1 MMSMVHQA
9 KAWAHKPDIGLL
21 LIRVAVGMVFF
32 AHGWVKMQNLD
43 GTSAMFVSLGLPAFA
58 AVFIAYLE
66 VIGGIAMIL
75 GVFTR
80 VAAKLFAIT
89 MLVAIFVTGGIST
102 GYFAHEMELVLLL
115 AALGIMLTGGGKHSL
130 YAWE

>member
-1 MMSMVHQA
+1 MSMILKG
-9 KAWAHKPDIGLL
+9 KAWAKKPDVGLL
-21 LIRVAVGMVFF
+21 FIRVAIGMVFF
-32 AHGWVKMQNLD
+32 AHGWMKMQNLD
-43 GTSAMFVSLGLPAFA
+43 GASAMFVSLGLPAFA

-80 VAAKLFAIT
+80 VVAKLFAIT
-89 MLVAIFVTGGIST
+89 MVVAFFATGGIAT
-102 GYFAHEMELVLLL
+102 GYFAHELELVLLL
-115 AALGIMLTGGGKHSL
+115 GSLGIMLTGGGKHSL